1 MGFLL
6 IATPT
11 EFEASGVRRAIRRLP
26 NGKREQIRLVICGV
40 GGDAFVANLTS
51 IAAEF
56 SPSHVLVAGFC
67 GALREEIR
75 VGDAFFYFKEKN
87 NENDINI
94 FYSSNLI
101 AIKTFQKVKI
111 AEQNPAA
118 LVVDMETRPAVS
130 WCEQAGIPC
139 SVIRVISD
147 SFFQDLPLTANL
159 LLALANRQ
167 PGAGF
172 RLTAYLVRNFREIPG
187 FFRFIRSSFHGRSAL
202 SAECFRWIEEVL
214 SRATPTA

>member
-1 MGFLL
+1 MSFLL

-26 NGKREQIRLVICGV
+26 KEKRDQINLAICGI
-40 GGDAFVANLTS
+40 GGDAFVANLAS
-51 IAAEF
+51 KVAKF
-56 SPSHVLVAGFC
+56 SPSHVLLVGLC
-67 GALREEIR
+67 GALRKGIE
-75 VGDAFFYFKEKN
+75 VGDAFFYFKGKN
-87 NENDINI
+87 NKNNINI

-101 AIKTFQKVKI
+101 VFKTFHKAKI
-111 AEQNPAA
+111 AERNPAA

-202 SAECFRWIEEVL
+202 SAECFRWIQEEL